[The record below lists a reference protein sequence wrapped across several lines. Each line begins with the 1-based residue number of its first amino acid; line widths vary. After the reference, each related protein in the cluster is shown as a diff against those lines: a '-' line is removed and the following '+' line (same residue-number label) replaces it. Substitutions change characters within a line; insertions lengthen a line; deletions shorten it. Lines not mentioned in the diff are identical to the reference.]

1 MKTTMIA
8 LSKKAKNIVKK
19 VFYGEKRKHYGKD
32 NPDKT
37 FYVIN
42 SASTKLGLY
51 AYVLT
56 FSGRIN
62 EAIQKGYIPVIDLQN
77 RKNTYLEDSEVGKVN
92 AWEFYFEQPG
102 GVSLDDI
109 RTSKNVIIGSGE
121 PPKEYPMKSMEFLTD
136 QSKITYW
143 HELFTKYI
151 RLNAASKEYVE
162 TCYNNIFPHDGERV
176 CGVLAR
182 GTDYIMLRP
191 YQHPIQPE
199 PDEII
204 RKTKEVM
211 EQEHCEYVY
220 LATEDNKIYEMF
232 KAVFGDKLLSMN
244 VQRFASTDNKLISD
258 VIKEKKYDR
267 RQQGMEYLTTIEL
280 LARCNCL
287 VAGRAGGSVAAMVLA
302 GGYEYAYFYD
312 LGLYGIDDLK

>member
-1 MKTTMIA
+1 M
-8 LSKKAKNIVKK
+8 
-19 VFYGEKRKHYGKD
+19 
-32 NPDKT
+32 
-37 FYVIN
+37 
-42 SASTKLGLY
+42 
-51 AYVLT
+51 
-56 FSGRIN
+56 
-62 EAIQKGYIPVIDLQN
+62 
-77 RKNTYLEDSEVGKVN
+77 
-92 AWEFYFEQPG
+92 
-102 GVSLDDI
+102 
-109 RTSKNVIIGSGE
+109 
-121 PPKEYPMKSMEFLTD
+121 
-136 QSKITYW
+136 
-143 HELFTKYI
+143 
-151 RLNAASKEYVE
+151 
-162 TCYNNIFPHDGERV
+162 

-204 RKTKEVM
+204 RKTKEVI
-211 EQEHCEYVY
+211 EQEQCEYVY

-267 RQQGMEYLTTIEL
+267 RQQGMEYLATIEL